1 MEVPGNGG
9 SREVPQ
15 AARAT
20 GSMDHRL
27 RRFAQT
33 GVPGCNGRDAGNGA
47 NGRRKSL
54 AFASG
59 VPPLP
64 AMRIG
69 KENQAKPLGFREGNL
84 PRSGSEAV
92 TVRGDAVTS
101 FVPGRCG
108 GSVQTT
114 PPEHLP
120 RNSVPSTYRA
130 DRSSGRSEHRSDPPT
145 AAETPG
151 RIGKPKPPGR
161 KPGRR
166 NGRSGFPLGGLV
178 RLARTERESPGRR
191 PLVRQWN
198 PDRTG

>member
-1 MEVPGNGG
+1 LKGNKAHGRTGRSTAGNGRECYGLVGGATPWSRSLAGGGTDVEVPGNGG

-130 DRSSGRSEHRSDPPT
+130 DRS
-145 AAETPG
+145 
-151 RIGKPKPPGR
+151 
-161 KPGRR
+161 
-166 NGRSGFPLGGLV
+166 
-178 RLARTERESPGRR
+178 
-191 PLVRQWN
+191 
-198 PDRTG
+198 